1 MLAAALAAGCA
12 GNPAPAGPGATS
24 ARAALP
30 VRNPG
35 PAVVQLQRELAA
47 VFGASVMAHAQ
58 WGVAVRAIASGE
70 TLYRLNAGKLMVP
83 ASNMKIVTL
92 AGAASVLP
100 WDHRFTTTLETAAPV
115 QGGVLQGDLVVR
127 GGGDPTINTRDG
139 RGAKVFADWIA
150 ALGDAGI
157 RSIDGRIVGDDQL
170 FDDEGIGGGWAW
182 DYLQYGYAAPVGAL
196 QFNED
201 VAELSVVP
209 GIAAGDPA
217 IVRLSPGSGLT
228 VLNRAVTG
236 PAGQAETIDYRRHLD
251 QPVLEVTGTVPLP
264 PPGTHAPDAPV
275 SPPGAPVSPPGG
287 PVSPPDAPVRSVLR
301 QVAVVNP
308 TLYFAESFRN
318 AVRASGIH
326 VSGPAVDLDHLG
338 GEPAGQAGPRVLAS
352 AQSPALRD
360 IASVLMGVSQN
371 LYAETLLKAAGAAA
385 GNAGTTA
392 AGRGVVQAALR
403 AWGIDDRWLV
413 MADGSGLSRYNY
425 LTADLLTDLLTRMA
439 GDPAHRD
446 PFAASMPVAG
456 RDGTLANRMRR
467 SRAEGNA
474 RAKTGSISNV
484 RALSGYVRSRD
495 GELLAFSIL
504 ANDFVVP
511 AATVNWIADLAVEI
525 LANFT
530 REAR

>member
-1 MLAAALAAGCA
+1 MLAVALAAGCA
-12 GNPAPAGPGATS
+12 GNPAPAGPGATGARS
-24 ARAALP
+24 APP
-30 VRNPG
+30 VRPPG

-47 VFGASVMAHAQ
+47 VFGAGVMAHAQ
-58 WGVAVRAIASGE
+58 WGVAVRSIDSGE

-100 WDHRFTTTLETAAPV
+100 WDHRFITTLETAAPV

-127 GGGDPTINTRDG
+127 GGGDPTINTRNG
-139 RGAKVFADWIA
+139 RGAAVFAEWIA
-150 ALGDAGI
+150 ALRDAGI
-157 RSIDGRIVGDDQL
+157 RSIDGRVVGDDQQ

-196 QFNED
+196 QFNENV
-201 VAELSVVP
+201 VALTVLP

-217 IVRLSPGSGLT
+217 IVQLSPGSGLS

-236 PAGQAETIDYRRHLD
+236 PAGQAETIDYRRHVD

-264 PPGTHAPDAPV
+264 APGQEAPDT
-275 SPPGAPVSPPGG
+275 
-287 PVSPPDAPVRSVLR
+287 PVRTVLR
-301 QVAVVNP
+301 QVAVLNP

-318 AVRASGIH
+318 AVLASGMH

-338 GEPAGQAGPRVLAS
+338 GEPAGQAGRRVLAS
-352 AQSPALRD
+352 AQSPPLRD
-360 IASVLMGVSQN
+360 IASVLMWVSQN

-385 GNAGTTA
+385 GGAGTTA

-425 LTADLLTDLLTRMA
+425 LTADLLADLLARMA
-439 GDPAHRD
+439 GDAAHRD
-446 PFAASMPVAG
+446 AFAASLPVAG
-456 RDGTLANRMRR
+456 RDGTLANRMRG

-504 ANDFVVP
+504 ANDFIVP